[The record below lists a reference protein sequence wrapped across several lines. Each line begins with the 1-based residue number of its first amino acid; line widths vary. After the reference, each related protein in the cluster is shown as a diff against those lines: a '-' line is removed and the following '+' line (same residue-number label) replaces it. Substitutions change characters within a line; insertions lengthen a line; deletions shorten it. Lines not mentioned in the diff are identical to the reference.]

1 MDLNERMGYGKKK
14 NKFPS
19 PPSFPHKTKKT
30 VTYVPSG
37 ANRADLRQRITG
49 AAEAPE
55 KKPKVARPTLR
66 ERFGNSESQKV
77 QTEPVSAEYDYEAAT
92 GTSSDGAENED
103 EKNDKRVLNNLF
115 IYRNMLRLAVNLLLA
130 AACIYML
137 FLTYG
142 VLVTQYVYNEQGV
155 IVPQVLTV
163 EEVREANEFKK
174 ILNQYIA
181 CRELYQHIL
190 VLDYRMEQGYEDPM
204 VLVPEYSALLKD
216 EDNPYDV
223 TDLSIRINALSV
235 KSGYIPIKDMMYNFA
250 FTDAALYLQ
259 HISAAISN
267 NDTESANL
275 ALTDRDVMYSD
286 FSLLT
291 QNIIA
296 MGAQLRGVNI
306 TDVMQWSPDKYIE
319 EYINGE
325 P

>member
-92 GTSSDGAENED
+92 GTS
-103 EKNDKRVLNNLF
+103 
-115 IYRNMLRLAVNLLLA
+115 LLLA

-174 ILNQYIA
+174 ILNQ
-181 CRELYQHIL
+181 LKFIL
-190 VLDYRMEQGYEDPM
+190 
-204 VLVPEYSALLKD
+204 K
-216 EDNPYDV
+216 
-223 TDLSIRINALSV
+223 
-235 KSGYIPIKDMMYNFA
+235 KK
-250 FTDAALYLQ
+250 
-259 HISAAISN
+259 
-267 NDTESANL
+267 
-275 ALTDRDVMYSD
+275 
-286 FSLLT
+286 
-291 QNIIA
+291 
-296 MGAQLRGVNI
+296 
-306 TDVMQWSPDKYIE
+306 
-319 EYINGE
+319 
-325 P
+325 

>member
-1 MDLNERMGYGKKK
+1 M
-14 NKFPS
+14 
-19 PPSFPHKTKKT
+19 
-30 VTYVPSG
+30 
-37 ANRADLRQRITG
+37 
-49 AAEAPE
+49 
-55 KKPKVARPTLR
+55 
-66 ERFGNSESQKV
+66 
-77 QTEPVSAEYDYEAAT
+77 SAEYDYEAAT